1 MGNSAP
7 GSTAAVEESSPFE
20 ERDGGRRVLLVSDS
34 LDKYELLIQAASDSV
49 IVVPVKFD
57 SWTLADLS
65 DAVLARAGQPSRQYA
80 SVGLLDHGE
89 PDELCLLKSVGGGI
103 LGFRDIIGNEEI
115 EDFFRFLAS
124 YVMGAPNGTHRSYP
138 EYRLD
143 LMACSLSDALGL
155 ELIDRLE
162 GITGVNV
169 AASLDNHSGSSEVS
183 RWSLVLDPDVKPIS
197 DWYFDEDFLQLWEMS
212 VGGRTPEIALKKAAR
227 KSSGWKQISRKPQ
240 ECADVKI
247 RAMERHRMIWK
258 TKAMRES
265 GPLSPR
271 RR

>member
-7 GSTAAVEESSPFE
+7 SSTAAVEESAFE
-20 ERDGGRRVLLVSDS
+20 EGDAGRRVLLVSDS

-57 SWTLADLS
+57 SWTLADVS

-124 YVMGAPNGTHRSYP
+124 YVMGAPSGTHRSYP

-155 ELIDRLE
+155 ELIDHLE

-169 AASLDNHSGSSEVS
+169 AASLDNHSGSSAEVL
-183 RWSLVLDPDVKPIS
+183 RWSMAQDPDVKPIG
-197 DWYFDEDFLQLWEMS
+197 DWYFDEDLLQLWEMS
-212 VGGRTPEIALKKAAR
+212 VGGCTPEISLKKAAR
-227 KSSGWKQISRKPQ
+227 KSSGWKQMTRKPQ
-240 ECADVKI
+240 ECAEVKI